1 MKALLI
7 GVFIA
12 LFLLFLWH
20 KRKNIDGFE
29 NYLTGSPLSEFNS
42 GKPRDDLYSSL
53 FGKRLGNVP
62 TSKQGSSIPTDT
74 PGASTNNPMMSIP
87 QTRDLKALRENI
99 NNFIKL
105 SETTPKMN
113 LLDTQ
118 RVTITTLD
126 NKSRDIMPQIDMWI
140 ANPENSNMNVSDI
153 ASLRQKYEE
162 GINILRNTPAS
173 TNKVQQNQ
181 KIVQKLPITTVATD
195 PHKITLVA
203 LRNLRDRIH
212 EEIKKLNQLRSTSP
226 TILQRRTQLERIMAD
241 INNYI
246 SSVERKTMKIE
257 DVPIL
262 QDDAD
267 SFLKSINNL
276 TKPLPNLVK
285 PVAVPTSAPAP
296 AMNAPA
302 MNAPAM
308 NAPAMN
314 APAMNAP
321 AMNAPATNAAPMA
334 AIQPLLEMAKFL
346 KWNLNIDVAYD
357 PELAQR
363 EKFMKR
369 IEDMETRL
377 TNMMIS
383 ETPIPPKMFEMYIQE
398 LNLLKSVIEKN
409 NNRGDT
415 NTPRHNRVE
424 IKPSQPSG
432 AEYPSI
438 NDLDKAQGKDFGTQ
452 RGNLPNGE
460 GTANVYVRPGVI
472 MTADDIQNRGSM
484 AAFDPSMV
492 GGSDYKKRALDLCRQ
507 VKGADLGAAS
517 SFGCIDDPNIVSQT
531 YSWKGNY
538 EMVCRRLGDTWGAW
552 YPEMFGCP
560 KYDPTAKFSGRT

>member
-12 LFLLFLWH
+12 LFLLFVFH

-29 NYLTGSPLSEFNS
+29 DYLTGSPLSEFNS
-42 GKPRDDLYSSL
+42 VKPRDDLYSSL
-53 FGKRLGNVP
+53 FGARLGNVP
-62 TSKQGSSIPTDT
+62 TSKQSSSIPTDT

-87 QTRDLKALRENI
+87 QTRDIKALKENI

-105 SETTPKMN
+105 SETTPQMN

-118 RVTITTLD
+118 KVTITTLE
-126 NKSRDIMPQIDMWI
+126 NKSRDIMPQINAWI

-153 ASLRQKYEE
+153 ASLRQRYAD

-173 TNKVQQNQ
+173 TNNVPRRTNSN
-181 KIVQKLPITTVATD
+181 VQKLPITTVASD

-203 LRNLRDRIH
+203 LRSLRDRIQD
-212 EEIKKLNQLRSTSP
+212 EIKKLNQLRSTSP

-276 TKPLPNLVK
+276 TKPLPNLAK
-285 PVAVPTSAPAP
+285 PVAVPSSSVSAPSPTNAP
-296 AMNAPA
+296 QMNASPQ
-302 MNAPAM
+302 MNA
-308 NAPAMN
+308 
-314 APAMNAP
+314 
-321 AMNAPATNAAPMA
+321 ATNSPMA

-398 LNLLKSVIEKN
+398 LNVLKSVIDKN
-409 NNRGDT
+409 NNRAST
-415 NTPRHNRVE
+415 YPSRRIELKPVE
-424 IKPSQPSG
+424 ASG
-432 AEYPSI
+432 VEYPSRE
-438 NDLDKAQGKDFGTQ
+438 DLDKAQGKDFGTQ
-452 RGNLPNGE
+452 HGNLPNGE

-472 MTADDIQNRGSM
+472 MTVDDIKNRGSM

-492 GGSDYKKRALDLCRQ
+492 GGSDYKKRALDLCGQ
-507 VKGADLGAAS
+507 IKGADLGAAS
-517 SFGCIDDPNIVSQT
+517 SFGCIDDPNVVSQT

-560 KYDPTAKFSGRT
+560 KYDPTAKFSGRI

>member
-12 LFLLFLWH
+12 LFLLFVLH

-87 QTRDLKALRENI
+87 QTRDIKALKENI

-105 SETTPKMN
+105 SETTPKIN
-113 LLDTQ
+113 LLDIQ

-126 NKSRDIMPQIDMWI
+126 NKSRDIMPQINTWI

-173 TNKVQQNQ
+173 TNRVQHNQ
-181 KIVQKLPITTVATD
+181 KIVQKLPITTVASA
-195 PHKITLVA
+195 PYKITLVA
-203 LRNLRDRIH
+203 LRSLRDRIH
-212 EEIKKLNQLRSTSP
+212 EEIKKLNQLRSASP

-276 TKPLPNLVK
+276 TRPLPNLLK
-285 PVAVPTSAPAP
+285 PVAVPSSSAPAP
-296 AMNAPA
+296 SSSAPAPSPTNDPTNAP
-302 MNAPAM
+302 
-308 NAPAMN
+308 
-314 APAMNAP
+314 
-321 AMNAPATNAAPMA
+321 TNTASPMA
-334 AIQPLLEMAKFL
+334 SIQPLLEMAKFL
-346 KWNLNIDVAYD
+346 KWHLNIDVAYD

-398 LNLLKSVIEKN
+398 LNVLKSVIDKSN
-409 NNRGDT
+409 NHKPT
-415 NTPRHNRVE
+415 NLPRRIKLKQVE
-424 IKPSQPSG
+424 ASDV
-432 AEYPSI
+432 EYPTR
-438 NDLDKAQGKDFGTQ
+438 NDLDKAQGKDFGTR

-460 GTANVYVRPGVI
+460 ETANVYVRPGVI

-492 GGSDYKKRALDLCRQ
+492 GGSDYKKRALDLCSQ
-507 VKGADLGAAS
+507 IKGADLGAAS
-517 SFGCIDDPNIVSQT
+517 SFGCINDPNVVSQT

-560 KYDPTAKFSGRT
+560 KYDPTAKFSGRI